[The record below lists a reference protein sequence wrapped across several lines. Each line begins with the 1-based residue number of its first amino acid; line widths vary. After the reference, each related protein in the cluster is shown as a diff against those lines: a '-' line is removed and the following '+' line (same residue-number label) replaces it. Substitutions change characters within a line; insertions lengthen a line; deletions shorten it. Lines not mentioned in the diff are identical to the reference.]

1 MMIIMMMMMMMMMIM
16 VILIMMIV
24 VMIVMIL
31 IIMIMITMMMIKMS
45 VPASTVIVIQQ
56 NITVATANE
65 PILHINALMMCNC
78 SSIIPSTAL
87 TMDPVGPLNASPG
100 AYILQILAHNTQCI
114 EVAVR
119 TATEIQ

>member
-1 MMIIMMMMMMMMMIM
+1 MIMIMIIMIMIMIMITMMMMMMIM
-16 VILIMMIV
+16 MMI
-24 VMIVMIL
+24 MIV
-31 IIMIMITMMMIKMS
+31 IMIMVMMIKMS

-56 NITVATANE
+56 NMTVAIANE

-87 TMDPVGPLNASPG
+87 TMDPVGPRNASPG
-100 AYILQILAHNTQCI
+100 AYILHILAHKTQCI